1 MKLKKIYKNITKIF
15 IAFLILF
22 SIGSMSEAE
31 ATTRKSLGAAVNYY
45 IVPSNSTTR
54 NYYNNNKYCY
64 SHYYY
69 NYYCKPSYTKRAGYI
84 TVRKYWAG
92 DRLAYGEQRPD
103 VYFQLYKNGEKVGSP
118 KKAHSNRVKYKIADY
133 REIPQY
139 SVEEVNADGTPW
151 SAPGYEAGPTSRVS
165 MVDKCN
171 GVVNVTNMKRSQPVP
186 GKIYVCK
193 SWKGAGLRYGES
205 RPDVYFELYKDGES
219 TGVRKKLD
227 PRTNI
232 VEFIVDNY
240 KEMNRYTVKEVNEDG
255 SPWTADGYEQG
266 SISGLHF
273 KNPCVAYFYASN
285 TKTPQPTPGKIYVC
299 KSWKGE
305 PLRYGES
312 RPEVYFELYKD
323 GVSTGV
329 RKKLNLRT
337 NIVEFT
343 VDNYKEMNRYTV
355 KEVNEDGSPWTA
367 DGYEQGSISGLHF
380 KNPCVAYF
388 YASNTKTPQPTPG
401 KIYVCKSWKG
411 EPLRYGESRPE
422 VYFELYKDGVST
434 GVRKKLNLRTNI
446 VEFTVDNYKEMN
458 RYTVKEVNEDGS
470 PWTADGYE
478 QGRISG
484 LHFKNPCVAYFYAS
498 NVKKPK
504 GEPGKIYAYKNWEG
518 ENLDYGEEYPD
529 VYFQL
534 YKDGNPVG
542 GPVKLEND
550 WVIFNIDNIDE
561 IDRYTIEEVN
571 ADGSPWTHEGYRRG
585 DITRKDDGKDG
596 KAIFEAINYKEKPKI
611 YPGEISV
618 DKTWTGDALP
628 EGQEHP
634 DVYFQ
639 LLKNGVKVGDPVHY
653 MGERVIFTIDN
664 IKEIDQ
670 YTVVEINED
679 GTPWSAPG
687 YEAGEIV
694 GENGHFTISNRRIN
708 PEPIRVPI
716 EVKKIFNGYENITD
730 DLFLFELLDEDGNV
744 LQTAWNKNKTVKFED
759 LEFNQAGEYIYYIKE
774 VDREEPGIIY
784 DKKTIKV
791 QIDIDLEDDNK
802 LTYTVSYE
810 PSDQF
815 ENGEEKQE

>member
-54 NYYNNNKYCY
+54 NYYNNNNKYCY

-171 GVVNVTNMKRSQPVP
+171 GVVNVTNMKRSQPTP

-232 VEFIVDNY
+232 VEFI
-240 KEMNRYTVKEVNEDG
+240 
-255 SPWTADGYEQG
+255 
-266 SISGLHF
+266 
-273 KNPCVAYFYASN
+273 
-285 TKTPQPTPGKIYVC
+285 
-299 KSWKGE
+299 
-305 PLRYGES
+305 
-312 RPEVYFELYKD
+312 
-323 GVSTGV
+323 
-329 RKKLNLRT
+329 
-337 NIVEFT
+337 